1 METRMLWGLYRGGM
15 DIRQGVDV
23 GADLGPFEACVDVV
37 VDRDLKDT
45 LNLEETH
52 PKPSTRTLLS
62 LNTKP

>member
-23 GADLGPFEACVDVV
+23 SADLGRFEACVDVV

-45 LNLEETH
+45 LNLEET
-52 PKPSTRTLLS
+52 P
-62 LNTKP
+62 